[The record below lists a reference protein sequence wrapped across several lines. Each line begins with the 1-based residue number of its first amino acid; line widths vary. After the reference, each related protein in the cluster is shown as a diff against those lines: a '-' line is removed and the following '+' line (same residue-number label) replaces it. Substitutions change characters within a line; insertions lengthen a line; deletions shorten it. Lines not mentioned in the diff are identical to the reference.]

1 MQVSPSSL
9 ACLRRKTEQFREE
22 STRNQVDTVLT
33 LCVADG
39 AAYFSRPPGEDLL
52 TLPPYAAQRD
62 HTALVKV
69 VPVVNLPGG

>member
-9 ACLRRKTEQFREE
+9 ACLRRKTEQFGEE

-33 LCVADG
+33 LSVADG

-52 TLPPYAAQRD
+52 TLPPYAARCD
-62 HTALVKV
+62 HKALVKV
-69 VPVVNLPGG
+69 VPVANLPGG